1 MIYMEMDLSYEE
13 EQIQILI
20 QRQLMQ
26 EKDQQE
32 RDRKRAE
39 AISQREIIKKQDEE
53 YHESLKIDMNKEEE
67 EKEVPVFEE
76 PTVEE
81 MRRVRLMR
89 FQCVG

>member
-1 MIYMEMDLSYEE
+1 MEMDLSYEE